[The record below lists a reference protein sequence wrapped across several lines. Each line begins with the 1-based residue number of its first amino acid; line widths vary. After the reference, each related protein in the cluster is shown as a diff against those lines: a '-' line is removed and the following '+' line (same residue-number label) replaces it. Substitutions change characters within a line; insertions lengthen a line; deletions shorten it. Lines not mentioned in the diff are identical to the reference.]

1 MDNVDILNPIAPWAD
16 CSECGDPLPDVRVRM
31 GAYLC
36 AYCQGERETLDKQRE
51 VR

>member
-1 MDNVDILNPIAPWAD
+1 MNYLDKENPVPKTAQ
-16 CSECGDPLPDVRVRM
+16 CGECREPLPDVRVRM